1 MDLEKEHKG
10 TLGYL
15 GMTTQLASENRLY
28 FKAGIKRVTNCV
40 RSNGIT
46 SNVRRKKR
54 NRIKRREEYI
64 NDNLLKGR
72 FDRKNKNEVW
82 VTDTTEIKY
91 GNSGHKARVHVVLD
105 LYGRLKTSRTLI
117 RWFTRT
123 VEQHTVQWISIII

>member
-28 FKAGIKRVTNCV
+28 FKAGIKRVTNCM
-40 RSNGIT
+40 RRNGIT

-64 NDNLLKGR
+64 NDNLLKGQ
-72 FDRKNKNEVW
+72 FDRKGKNEVW

-91 GNSGHKARVHVVLD
+91 GNSGHRQECMLFWTYTAVMH
-105 LYGRLKTSRTLI
+105 
-117 RWFTRT
+117 
-123 VEQHTVQWISIII
+123 